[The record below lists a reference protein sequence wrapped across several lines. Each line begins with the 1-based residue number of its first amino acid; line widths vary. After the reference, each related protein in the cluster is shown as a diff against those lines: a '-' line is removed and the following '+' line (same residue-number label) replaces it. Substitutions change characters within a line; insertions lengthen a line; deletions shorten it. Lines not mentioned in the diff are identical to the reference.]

1 MLPRLVTLILS
12 LALFGA
18 ACSSSTTIVTGT
30 EAPSTTTTDPAASVV
45 FGSGSVPETMP
56 TEFPIPEGAVIGST
70 LIDRN
75 RDLTEMIVRVPAD
88 IEALTDFYDTN
99 LPGRG
104 FTVDSSAKE
113 GAGWKLEFSSPA
125 GAGAVE
131 ITIGG
136 QGLSQALVTFTAA
149 S

>member
-1 MLPRLVTLILS
+1 MLPKLAILMIS
-12 LALFGA
+12 LALLSAG
-18 ACSSSTTIVTGT
+18 CSSSTTINTGT
-30 EAPSTTTTDPAASVV
+30 EAPARTTVDPAASVV
-45 FGSGSVPETMP
+45 FGSGSVPETIP
-56 TEFPIPEGAVIGST
+56 TGFPIPEGAVIGST

-75 RDLTEMIVRVPAD
+75 RELTEMMVRVSAD
-88 IEALTDFYDTN
+88 IEALTSFYDTN

-131 ITIGG
+131 ITNEG
-136 QGLSQALVTFTAA
+136 QGLARAFVTFTAG